1 MATMA
6 NRYKL
11 TLFSENHAGVLGLIT
26 TVFTSR
32 HINIE
37 MLKTE
42 RSSIDGIH
50 RYIIEVTAEGS
61 RVENVARQIEKKIDV
76 IKAYIQ
82 TADEYDAAELTP
94 ERERE
99 LLKDF
104 L

>member
-1 MATMA
+1 MAKYT
-6 NRYKL
+6 L
-11 TLFSENHAGVLGLIT
+11 TVFSENHAGVLGLIT

-50 RYIIEVTAEGS
+50 RYVIDVTANIS
-61 RVENVARQIEKKIDV
+61 RVENLAKQIEKKIDV
-76 IKAYIQ
+76 MRAYIQ
-82 TADEYDAAELTP
+82 TTEEQRETPLTP

-99 LLKDF
+99 ILKQF
-104 L
+104 LESI